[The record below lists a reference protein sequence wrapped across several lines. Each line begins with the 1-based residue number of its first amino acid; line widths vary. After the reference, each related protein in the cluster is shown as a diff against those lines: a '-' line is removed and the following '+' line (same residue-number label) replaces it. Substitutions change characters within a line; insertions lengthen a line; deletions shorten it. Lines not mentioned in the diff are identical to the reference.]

1 MKKIVLTVLI
11 DGYDDLKDPNVRNEG
26 WEFICITDDKDIKSD
41 VWNFIYIDEDDSKI
55 EHMKRKTANVKM
67 NHKKYI
73 GDDYDIMLYIDANM
87 IVNVDLDKF
96 LEQKKFNID
105 ETDFIINLHP
115 DRKCIYKEGP
125 VCIKFKKDT
134 GKNINDHIELLK
146 SEGYPENNGLY
157 ETGFIILNNRSH
169 MTKKL
174 FERWYKEYNE
184 KPSLREQMS
193 FNYVMWLIENEE
205 NKKFNVI
212 EIPQRHTYERSKW
225 IIRKRHN
232 KIYKR

>member
-26 WEFICITDDKDIKSD
+26 WDFICITDDKDIKSD
-41 VWNFIYIDEDDSKI
+41 VWNFIYIDEEDSKI
-55 EHMKRKTANVKM
+55 EHVKRKSTNVKIK
-67 NHKKYI
+67 HKKYI

-87 IVNVDLDKF
+87 IVNVDLDDF
-96 LEQKKFNID
+96 LKQKNFKLD
-105 ETDFIINLHP
+105 ETDFLINLHP

-125 VCIKFKKDT
+125 VCLRFQKDT
-134 GKNINDHIELLK
+134 AENLNAHLDLLK

-157 ETGFIILNNRSH
+157 ETGFIILNNHSQ

-174 FERWYKEYNE
+174 FERWLKEYNE
-184 KPSLREQMS
+184 KPSIREQMS
-193 FNYVMWLIENEE
+193 FNYVMWLVENEE

-212 EIPQRHTYERSKW
+212 EISQRSTYHRFKW
-225 IIRKRHN
+225 IIKKDKHN
-232 KIYKR
+232 KKY